1 MDIEVLEGV
10 FDANEII
17 AKENRA
23 LLDERNAFMMNLMAS
38 PGAGK
43 TSFIMKTLEGIA
55 SFSSPLRGEDQGGGD
70 TSAKGIKAAVIEG
83 DIAGKVDSERIAA
96 MGIQAIQINTGGS
109 CHLEAKQV
117 NTALKHMDL
126 EGIEL
131 IIVENVG
138 NLVCPAEFKLGE
150 DLKVMILSVA
160 EGDDKPLKYPLM
172 FSESHVLIV
181 NKIDLIPHTDFDM
194 GRLEETVRKMNPSVE
209 LFKVSCR
216 TGEGLDGWTTW
227 LEGRVRNGRQ
237 S

>member
-55 SFSSPLRGEDQGGGD
+55 SFPSPSRGEGKDEGD

>member
-1 MDIEVLEGV
+1 MEIEVLEGV

-23 LLDERNAFMMNLMAS
+23 LLEEGGLFMMNLMAS

-43 TSFIMKTLEGIA
+43 TSFILRTIEGLEGRI
-55 SFSSPLRGEDQGGGD
+55 SV
-70 TSAKGIKAAVIEG
+70 AVIEG
-83 DIAGKVDSERIAA
+83 DIAGKVDSERIA
-96 MGIQAIQINTGGS
+96 GVGVPAIQINTGGS
-109 CHLEAKQV
+109 CHLEARQI
-117 NTALKHMDL
+117 NTALNRLDL
-126 EGIEL
+126 SDVQMV
-131 IIVENVG
+131 IIENVG

-181 NKIDLIPHTDFDM
+181 NKVDLIPYTDFDM
-194 GRLEETVRKMNPSVE
+194 GRLEETVRKMNPHVE
-209 LFKVSCR
+209 IFKLSCR
-216 TGEGLDGWTTW
+216 TGEGVASWIDW
-227 LEGRVRNGRQ
+227 LEKRVKDG

>member
-23 LLDERNAFMMNLMAS
+23 LLDERGAFMMNLMAG

-43 TSFIMKTLEGIA
+43 TSFIMKTLEGI
-55 SFSSPLRGEDQGGGD
+55 SGD
-70 TSAKGIKAAVIEG
+70 IEAAVIEG
-83 DIAGKVDSERIAA
+83 DIAGKVDSERIA
-96 MGIQAIQINTGGS
+96 GLGVQAIQINTGGS

-126 EGIEL
+126 EGVEL

-172 FSESHVLIV
+172 FSESDVLIV
-181 NKIDLIPHTDFDM
+181 NKIDLLPHTDFDM

-209 LFKVSCR
+209 LFNVSCR

-227 LEGRVRNGRQ
+227 LEERVRTTRGL
-237 S
+237 